1 MKDKRKSSEKNFQ
14 ESRRKFVKGAAL
26 TAASFY
32 VVPRHVLGG
41 TGYRAPSDTLNVAGI
56 GVGGMGRT
64 NLKNI
69 IKTNEAKIVAI
80 ADVDHDYA
88 AKTFKDHPNA
98 KVYWDFRKLYDEMK
112 NDFDAVMVA
121 TPDHTHAVA
130 AAMAMKMGKH
140 AYVQKPLT
148 HDVWESRRLREIA
161 NEMKVVTQMGNQGNS
176 GEGIRKVCEW
186 IWNGDIG
193 VVREAHAWTNR
204 PIWPQGLQR
213 PTKVVKVP
221 KTLNWDLFLGTAPE
235 RPYNPAYTPWNW
247 RAWWDFGTGALGD
260 MACHIMDPA
269 FKALDFGYPEAV
281 AGSSSEI
288 NTESA
293 PIAERI
299 KYYFPQRQNRPK
311 VAYPECTFTWWDGG
325 LMPDRPEGLEDG
337 KMMGDWGGGNL
348 FYGSKGILICET
360 YGANPYILGKPDY
373 PAAPRVLRRPEE
385 ETGLKWN
392 EGAHEIDWVR
402 ACLKGDPKQP
412 SSNFN
417 YSGPLAEVVVMGN
430 LGTRLQDLR
439 RKLMWDGEN
448 MKITNISDSDQIRV
462 ITSNKFTVIDGDP
475 KFDTKTATLNA
486 KQAAAGYIKREYRDP
501 WKGIL

>member
-1 MKDKRKSSEKNFQ
+1 
-14 ESRRKFVKGAAL
+14 
-26 TAASFY
+26 
-32 VVPRHVLGG
+32 
-41 TGYRAPSDTLNVAGI
+41 
-56 GVGGMGRT
+56 
-64 NLKNI
+64 
-69 IKTNEAKIVAI
+69 
-80 ADVDHDYA
+80 
-88 AKTFKDHPNA
+88 
-98 KVYWDFRKLYDEMK
+98 
-112 NDFDAVMVA
+112 
-121 TPDHTHAVA
+121 
-130 AAMAMKMGKH
+130 
-140 AYVQKPLT
+140 
-148 HDVWESRRLREIA
+148 
-161 NEMKVVTQMGNQGNS
+161 
-176 GEGIRKVCEW
+176 
-186 IWNGDIG
+186 
-193 VVREAHAWTNR
+193 
-204 PIWPQGLQR
+204 
-213 PTKVVKVP
+213 
-221 KTLNWDLFLGTAPE
+221 
-235 RPYNPAYTPWNW
+235 
-247 RAWWDFGTGALGD
+247 
-260 MACHIMDPA
+260 MDPA
-269 FKALDFGYPEAV
+269 FKALNFGHPMAIE
-281 AGSSSEI
+281 GSSSEI

-299 KYYFPQRQNRPK
+299 KYYFPARDNKPK

-325 LMPDRPEGLEDG
+325 MMPDRPEGLEAG

-348 FYGSKGILICET
+348 FYGSKNILICET

-402 ACLKGDPKQP
+402 ACLKGDPSQP

-475 KFDTKTATLNA
+475 KFDTKTSTLNA
-486 KQAAAGYIKREYRDP
+486 KQAAASYIKREYRDP